1 MLENYT
7 KSQTREVLLWAA
19 FREMQKS
26 GFESASLT
34 KILADTGLTKGALY
48 HYFPNKVS
56 LGYAVVDEIVL
67 AQIRQRWLDPL
78 ANTDDPI
85 SLLLDIIVSRTDYDQ
100 QNEVFLGCPLS
111 NLAQEMSA
119 KDDGFRRRLSD
130 IYQAWQRGIEQ
141 AIVSGQQR
149 QHIRTDVDAR
159 EVGVFIVAAIQGC
172 AGMVRSTQDKDIF
185 PYCAEGISTYLRS
198 LVASN
203 R

>member
-78 ANTDDPI
+78 AIGYHCVKN
-85 SLLLDIIVSRTDYDQ
+85 
-100 QNEVFLGCPLS
+100 
-111 NLAQEMSA
+111 
-119 KDDGFRRRLSD
+119 
-130 IYQAWQRGIEQ
+130 
-141 AIVSGQQR
+141 
-149 QHIRTDVDAR
+149 
-159 EVGVFIVAAIQGC
+159 
-172 AGMVRSTQDKDIF
+172 
-185 PYCAEGISTYLRS
+185 
-198 LVASN
+198 
-203 R
+203 